1 MNIYVKSFDVYH
13 ISIKME
19 KIMLSLKK
27 FIDTFMYNSNALI
40 KT

>member
-1 MNIYVKSFDVYH
+1 MNIYVKTFDVY

-19 KIMLSLKK
+19 NIMLSLKK
-27 FIDTFMYNSNALI
+27 FIDTIMYNSNALI